1 MTREGLIV
9 NFHFGL
15 FSALLP
21 PKQPEKSKLK
31 KKKKLKKTHL
41 QISSFYTSVPK
52 IMIYAIL
59 FLRYSA

>member
-31 KKKKLKKTHL
+31 KKKKLKKPTC
-41 QISSFYTSVPK
+41 
-52 IMIYAIL
+52 
-59 FLRYSA
+59 RYHHFTQVYQKS